1 MSIVANPAEVN
12 QQVRKKVILTKP
24 TIEEIISTYIEVN
37 ENLEKNG
44 KRYMDEDDKGIT
56 KPWLDIVKEN
66 QRYLSVMRLE
76 DYDQKNFDML
86 IASIELNGKKHFNM
100 QMFIGMVDNLQSH
113 FEEDLDSRAYG
124 DNTTSHGLHSDWLS
138 PVSEKYAPF
147 YSTTK
152 AFNCDTVGCIA
163 GFAVATALDWK
174 EDLIQKSSKY
184 YSNQQELFENVACN
198 FLNMPVI
205 MGKKLFYA
213 EGNSFWA
220 MLANRA
226 LDFPSNSDI
235 AIFRDLDTESY
246 IEEDFDYDPVNLAS
260 ITHEMAAK
268 ALQLIKDGSIEL
280 TDNNIPYLTAGYR
293 NKLTQEIPVD
303 AREVN

>member
-1 MSIVANPAEVN
+1 MSIVANPAELN
-12 QQVRKKVILTKP
+12 QQVREKIILTKP
-24 TIEEIISTYIEVN
+24 SIEEILSTYIEVN
-37 ENLEKNG
+37 EKLQEDN
-44 KRYMDEDDKGIT
+44 KRYMDDDDKGIT
-56 KPWLDIVKEN
+56 KPWIDIINEN
-66 QRYLSVMRLE
+66 ERYLSVMKLE
-76 DYDQKNFDML
+76 DYNQKNFDML

-113 FEEDLDSRAYG
+113 FEEDLDSRSYG
-124 DNTTSHGLHSDWLS
+124 DITTSHGLHSDWLNA
-138 PVSEKYAPF
+138 VSEQYTPF

-226 LDFPSNSDI
+226 MDFPLDSDI
-235 AIFRDLDTESY
+235 AIFRELDSETY
-246 IEEDFDYDPVNLAS
+246 IEEDCTYDPVELAS
-260 ITHEMAAK
+260 INHEMAAK
-268 ALQLIKDGSIEL
+268 ALQLIKDGSIAL
-280 TDNNIPYLTAGYR
+280 TDNNIPYLTPSYR
-293 NKLTQEIPVD
+293 NKLTEYMQKNVE
-303 AREVN
+303 EVN

>member
-1 MSIVANPAEVN
+1 MSIVANPAEVS

-66 QRYLSVMRLE
+66 QRYLSVMRVE

-138 PVSEKYAPF
+138 PVSEQYAPF

-220 MLANRA
+220 MLASRA
-226 LDFPSNSDI
+226 LDFASNSDI

-280 TDNNIPYLTAGYR
+280 TDNNIPYLTFNYR